1 MNEQQEVVEHF
12 QKLRE
17 QQQDIANEIA
27 KVNDERREHKR
38 VTEMLKKMP
47 NDKRCYRLVGDTL
60 VEYQVKDVIPMLD
73 TNIKNLEGLETKLNE
88 QLVAKGKEVNEYKEK
103 NHIRFV
109 NEKEFYEIRRNATNT
124 DASTANSATK

>member
-1 MNEQQEVVEHF
+1 
-12 QKLRE
+12 
-17 QQQDIANEIA
+17 DIANEIA
-27 KVNDERREHKR
+27 KVNDERREHKFDHFKFIYHQQR